1 MEKNHITHYTQQN
14 EIPEVKKNFTEYKNI
29 HSLVLQDVS
38 GRQDKAFD
46 NFYRRI
52 SERKKI
58 SLLKKLK
65 HIWRGTPG
73 YTPVKIGLMPE
84 RANPGI
90 ETGSSLR

>member
-1 MEKNHITHYTQQN
+1 MEKIILHYTQQN

-38 GRQDKAFD
+38 GRQDKAFN

-58 SLLKKLK
+58 SLLKKTKISRERHFWIYAREDWLNAGK
-65 HIWRGTPG
+65 GKPG
-73 YTPVKIGLMPE
+73 H
-84 RANPGI
+84 
-90 ETGSSLR
+90 